1 VKIRLNCDMGESFGI
16 WKMGL
21 DEQIMPYIDM
31 ANLACGFHASDAVT
45 MNSSVKLAKQNKV
58 IIGAH
63 PAYQDLVGF
72 GRRSIS
78 CTNEEIETLI
88 LYQLGALSAFC
99 VVHKTKISYVKP
111 HGALYN
117 DMMKNENIF
126 CSILKAISSFN
137 SSIKLMILSTPNNEK
152 FKTIADTYNIELL
165 YEVFA
170 DRNYNDDGTLVAR
183 TDKNAVIHDVNIV
196 QKRVETLQNSG
207 YLYSINEKK
216 LFIQADTICVHGD
229 NEEALSFIKLL
240 QKLLNR

>member
-1 VKIRLNCDMGESFGI
+1 MKIRLNCDMGESFGI